1 MKALAPIA
9 TSEREQEAPTQRD
22 LFAEL
27 SESERAIFLSRCKER
42 VYAPGDHLFSQKER
56 YSATHLISSGIVRSY
71 YLSSGGKEI
80 TIAYWS
86 EGAVVGGPHVFNER
100 GTHIWSAQ
108 AVTPVRTLAIKGGDL
123 EETSRAIPALAHYLI
138 DTLTFKL
145 HWVSVL
151 LQLFGTESVRLRLA
165 HLLLQLSEHYGESHP
180 SGMRIKHH
188 FSHEELARMV
198 GATRSWVSVTL
209 NGLKRDGLIT
219 CDGRHLVVVDRKG
232 LLSAAETAAA
242 RPAAGTRT
250 PTAASR

>member
-1 MKALAPIA
+1 MSG
-9 TSEREQEAPTQRD
+9 TNERRPQAPTQRD
-22 LFAEL
+22 LFAEF
-27 SESERAIFLSRCKER
+27 SEAERVAFLSRCKER
-42 VYAPGDHLFSQKER
+42 TYEPGDHLFSQRER
-56 YSATHLISSGIVRSY
+56 YSATHLIRGGIVRSY
-71 YLSSGGKEI
+71 YVSSAGKEI

-86 EGAVVGGPHVFNER
+86 EGAVVGGPHVFNEQ

-108 AVTPVRTLAIKGGDL
+108 AVTQVTTLAIKGGDL

-138 DTLTFKL
+138 ETLTFKL

-180 SGMRIKHH
+180 TGMRIKHH

-209 NGLKRDGLIT
+209 NGLRRDGFIT
-219 CDGRHLVVVDRKG
+219 FDGRHLVVVDREG
-232 LLSAAETAAA
+232 LLSATETK
-242 RPAAGTRT
+242 AAGQSRTRK
-250 PTAASR
+250 PSAALR